1 MNTGSVLILR
11 TLGVPRVT
19 GPAGLLDVTGK
30 SLALLMFLAVE
41 GDSPREVLAD
51 LLWSDQKGDAARRN
65 LRVQLHRLKAAGL
78 SDWLEVGPGA
88 VALRGE
94 VQVDLL
100 ALRAALAAGDAP
112 GAAALVGGR
121 FLDHLSVPG
130 AAEFGAWQDRVTGQA
145 LDEQLRALDALAA
158 HEAARGAWSGVLAA
172 HAQALGLEP
181 LRERS
186 VRAQMETLA
195 ALGQRE
201 EALDAYRALCRRLRE
216 ELGAQAQPLPATRLL
231 AQTLAQEP
239 GPGPSTGAPPGPLV
253 GRSAE
258 VAALRAA
265 RTMLV
270 LGEAGIGKSRLLR
283 GAAGDALVLRGAP
296 ELTPLPFGALLDAFR
311 AQPSLAWCPEPL
323 RPALVAALGAP
334 GGSGLPDRG
343 ATLDVLAQALLALA
357 GGRPLI
363 AEDLHWLDAGSLEA
377 AFLALHRGARHL
389 WLSARP
395 EELAGRADVLEVL
408 ARVNPPRLT
417 LQELPL
423 EGVAELITRL
433 AGCEAPLFTA
443 RLFEA
448 TAGHPLFLMETL
460 RDLRERGVLSERGGR
475 WHTPFDAFTV
485 DYAEV
490 PVPPSVT
497 QAIRGRVERLGRVT
511 RQLLQAGAL
520 WGEAF
525 PPALVAGCVGVPV
538 GEALDELERAQEARL
553 VTPDG
558 AGFRFGHDLHR
569 RALLDGLS
577 GARRAHLHAGLAALA
592 PAGTPAGTVARHF
605 ERGGESNRAWPL
617 WVQAAREAEGLFAHA
632 DAFALYGRALA
643 CGAPPREAFAVR
655 VARSELCRH
664 LDDEPGR
671 EAELAA
677 LAQLAAGLDDAW
689 CWADLAARRAK
700 WHTERDEYALAVA
713 EVRAALARFGGALDD
728 DVRSALLLEGG
739 AALACLE
746 DWPASAGWLQEAL
759 TLTRERLP
767 VRASNVLY
775 WLGYGAYRSG
785 EFAQAERAYRQS
797 MEVLPPGTL
806 SRGRVLSLWKVGA
819 CLRRLGQFCEAAQA
833 LREADDSART
843 LNARSIRGL
852 IVAEQAA
859 LAFDQGEW
867 EVASALAAEAQTLLT
882 PGGDEGWDVLRP
894 LLAALAAG
902 PVTALG

>member
-1 MNTGSVLILR
+1 MNTGSVLVLR
-11 TLGVPRVT
+11 TLGVPRASVV
-19 GPAGLLDVTGK
+19 GAPLDVTGK

-41 GDSPREVLAD
+41 GETPREVLAD
-51 LLWSDQKGDAARRN
+51 LLWSDQEGDAARRN
-65 LRVQLHRLKAAGL
+65 LRVQLHRLKGAGL

-100 ALRAALAAGDAP
+100 ALRAALASGDVA
-112 GAAALVGGR
+112 GAAAFARGR

-130 AAEFGAWQDRVTGQA
+130 AAQFEEWQERVAGQA
-145 LDEQLRALDALAA
+145 LEEQLRALDALAA
-158 HEAARGAWSGVLAA
+158 FEAGRGGWAAALSA
-172 HAQALGLEP
+172 HAQALTLDP

-186 VRAQMETLA
+186 VRAQMEVLA
-195 ALGQRE
+195 AMGRRE
-201 EALDAYRALCRRLRE
+201 DALDAYRSLCRRLRD
-216 ELGAQAQPLPATRLL
+216 ELGAEPLPATRVL
-231 AQTLAQEP
+231 AEGLERDRPA
-239 GPGPSTGAPPGPLV
+239 APPAAALV
-253 GRSAE
+253 GRAAE
-258 VAALRAA
+258 VLALRAA

-283 GAAGDALVLRGAP
+283 EAAGDALVLRGAP

-311 AQPSLAWCPEPL
+311 SDTSGLAWCPEFL
-323 RPALVAALGAP
+323 RPGLAAALSAP
-334 GGSGLPDRG
+334 GGVASTDRG
-343 ATLDVLAQALLALA
+343 AMLDVLAQALLALA
-357 GGRPLI
+357 GGR
-363 AEDLHWLDAGSLEA
+363 AVVVEDLHWLDAGSLEA
-377 AFLALHRGARHL
+377 AFLALHRGARHV

-395 EELAGRADVLEVL
+395 GELQERAEVL
-408 ARVNPPRLT
+408 AVLGRVNPARLT
-417 LQELPL
+417 LTELPR
-423 EGVAELITRL
+423 EAVNELIAGL
-433 AGCEAPLFTA
+433 AGGEAPLFTA

-460 RDLRERGVLSERGGR
+460 RDLRERGLLAERGGR

-520 WGEAF
+520 WGESF
-525 PPALVAGCVGVPV
+525 PVSLVAGCVGVPV

-569 RALLDGLS
+569 RALLEDLGT
-577 GARRAHLHAGLAALA
+577 ARRGHLHGQLAALA
-592 PAGTPAGTVARHF
+592 PDGTPAGTVAQHF
-605 ERGGESNRAWPL
+605 EAGGQPERAWPL
-617 WVQAAREAEGLFAHA
+617 WVRAAREAEGLFAHA

-643 CGAPPREAFAVR
+643 CGAPPRQAFAVR

-671 EAELAA
+671 EAELDA
-677 LAQLAAGLDDAW
+677 LAALAAGLDDAG

-713 EVRAALARFGGALDD
+713 EVRAALGRFGGALDD

-739 AALACLE
+739 AAMACLE
-746 DWPASAGWLQEAL
+746 DWPASAEWLQEAL

-785 EFAQAERAYRQS
+785 EYAQAAVAYRQS
-797 MEVLPPGTL
+797 VDVLPAGTL

-819 CLRRLGQFCEAAQA
+819 CLRRMGQWCEASAA

-843 LNARSIRGL
+843 LNAGSIRGL

-859 LAFDQGEW
+859 LAFDQGER
-867 EVASALAAEAQTLLT
+867 EVASALAAEARTLLS
-882 PGGDEGWDVLRP
+882 PGGTEGWDVLNP
-894 LLAALAAG
+894 LLAALASGAV
-902 PVTALG
+902 PATR